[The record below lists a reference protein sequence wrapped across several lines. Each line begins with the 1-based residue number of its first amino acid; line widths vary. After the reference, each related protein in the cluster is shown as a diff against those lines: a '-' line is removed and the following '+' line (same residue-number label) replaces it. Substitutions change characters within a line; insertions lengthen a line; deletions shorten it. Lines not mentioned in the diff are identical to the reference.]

1 MQRLTSYKVSIGTDG
16 SRCTYVNWYEEAP
29 RIEITPDGHVRFYD
43 KLKYS
48 IHDCKKVYIPEQGEH
63 LEVTGV
69 DDLAAEEFQRYRE
82 LWAKFK

>member
-1 MQRLTSYKVSIGTDG
+1 MKLCGYCEYGYRLFMTDCG
-16 SRCTYVNWYEEAP
+16 
-29 RIEITPDGHVRFYD
+29 
-43 KLKYS
+43 
-48 IHDCKKVYIPEQGEH
+48 KVYIPEQGEH